1 MPFDGLSTGSS
12 GNGQYNRSLNV
23 TTETVTPQSSGE
35 LSWRLN
41 ISAATTVDMS
51 TFTNSLYSTNP
62 ASVIRLVIT
71 AGESFDVTFCGS
83 GNYWTHDGGYSDTP
97 PAIALDGTVPLAVVE
112 VSLITNVAAP
122 SVLVRQGYP
131 ATAFGSSGGVLSVI
145 RTSTSGD
152 CR

>member
-1 MPFDGLSTGSS
+1 M
-12 GNGQYNRSLNV
+12 QYNRSLDV

-41 ISAATTVDMS
+41 ISAATSVDMS

-71 AGESFDVTFCGS
+71 AGESFYVTFCGS
-83 GNYWTHDGGYSDTP
+83 GNYWTYDGGYSDTP
-97 PAIALDGTVPLAVVE
+97 PVIALDGTVPLTVVE

-131 ATAFGSSGGVLSVI
+131 ATASGSSGGGLSVI

-152 CR
+152 CRQRTYPQLSLLCAG